1 MTRVHCNPLTWFL
14 LAALFLGATAEPG
27 NAQTTDELPPL
38 SAVHAPEAVPGRPSI
53 TGEPTDYR
61 WWIGFDVGLAN
72 PTSDLGKVTDSG
84 PLFLL
89 ALGRELSH
97 PLSVQVS
104 LTHAALERG
113 GIPESVLPEDLRE
126 REGFP
131 TEPFGPDTD
140 LWILAAG
147 PSVDL
152 TPPGRDAVDF
162 VVTGCLGITFWDV
175 GPSELNESFTDNDPT
190 GCLFM
195 DALVNLGN
203 RTAVGFH
210 FDGYLIRGG
219 DGDGNLFRKEFLHG
233 FGTGLRFR
241 L

>member
-1 MTRVHCNPLTWFL
+1 MSRLHCSRYTSFL
-14 LAALFLGATAEPG
+14 LAAVLLFSAVPAA
-27 NAQTTDELPPL
+27 NAQGTEAPSPHEALFAPDVELGGSNISGE
-38 SAVHAPEAVPGRPSI
+38 SADH
-53 TGEPTDYR
+53 R

-97 PLSVQVS
+97 PLSVQIS

-113 GIPESVLPEDLRE
+113 GIPETLLPEDLRE

-131 TEPFGPDTD
+131 AGPFGPDTD

-175 GPSELNESFTDNDPT
+175 GPSELNESFTDTDPT

-195 DALVNLGN
+195 DAVVNLGA

-233 FGTGLRFR
+233 FGTGLRLRF
-241 L
+241 